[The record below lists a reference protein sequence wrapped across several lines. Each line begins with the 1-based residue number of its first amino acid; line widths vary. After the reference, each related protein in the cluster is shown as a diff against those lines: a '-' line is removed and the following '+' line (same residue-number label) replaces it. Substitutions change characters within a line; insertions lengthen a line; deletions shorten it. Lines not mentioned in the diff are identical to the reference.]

1 MQILGQALDTFKQQL
16 ERDAPNIHLRTG
28 FKSLDQLFSGYL
40 HGEMTVVAGRPGM
53 GVTSFLLES
62 TVNMA
67 QQHGY
72 RGAYISVDHAEQII
86 QAKLMSILTNVP
98 VNYLLDIKYH
108 KESLK
113 QLLLTDD
120 QVSLPLYI
128 HCQSNRLLEDLLN
141 EIMMLHKQQALEF
154 VMIDS
159 IQNVI
164 LSDRK
169 QFRSQFDHFNEML
182 CQLTTFC
189 RENNIALIC
198 GSRLSRK
205 VEYRGGDKRPTMAD
219 ISMSSMIEEKAEK
232 ILFLY
237 RPDYYGI
244 EHDNNKILV
253 KGIKEVLVAI
263 NLTGPTGEI
272 KLFTGEH
279 KHHPFRIVDP
289 KSDDIFLKKFIYEEY
304 EEEEDDDDDDD
315 DDAPF

>member
-16 ERDAPNIHLRTG
+16 ERNAPNIHLHTG
-28 FKSLDQLFSGYL
+28 FKSLDQLISGYI

-62 TVNMA
+62 AVNMA
-67 QQHGY
+67 QQYGY

-98 VNYLLDIKYH
+98 VNYLLDVKYH

-113 QLLLTDD
+113 KLRLTDD
-120 QVSLPLYI
+120 QASIPLYI
-128 HCQSNRLLEDLLN
+128 HCQSNRLLENLLN
-141 EIMMLHKQQALEF
+141 EIMMLHTQHALEF

-159 IQNVI
+159 IQNII

-182 CQLTTFC
+182 FQLTTFC
-189 RENNIALIC
+189 RENKIALIC

-205 VEYRGGDKRPTMAD
+205 VEDRGGDKKPNMAD

-232 ILFLY
+232 VLFLY
-237 RPDYYGI
+237 RPEYYGI
-244 EHDNNKILV
+244 EYDDNRTPV
-253 KGIKEVLVAI
+253 KGIMQVIVAK
-263 NLTGPTGEI
+263 NLTGPSGEI
-272 KLFTGEH
+272 TLFAGEH
-279 KHHPFRIVDP
+279 KQHPFRVVDP
-289 KSDDIFLKKFIYEEY
+289 ESEHAFLKKFIYKEKEQDDD
-304 EEEEDDDDDDD
+304 EDDP
-315 DDAPF
+315 PF